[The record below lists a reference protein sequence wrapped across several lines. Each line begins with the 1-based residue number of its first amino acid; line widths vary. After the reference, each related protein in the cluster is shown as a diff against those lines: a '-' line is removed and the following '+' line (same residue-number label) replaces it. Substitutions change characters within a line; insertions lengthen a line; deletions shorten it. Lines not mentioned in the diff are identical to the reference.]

1 MGAWNSRESNAAV
14 KEFQE
19 RSVNV
24 LATAATEK
32 IEKKDVA
39 LFVTC
44 WLGYFFAYFGR
55 MNYSACMAA
64 IIVAEGYSKGMIG
77 LVGTGL
83 FITYGLGQIFSG
95 FLGDYVAPRKMI
107 MVGLIGS
114 SLCNLGMS
122 LAPTLN
128 SMIVVWC
135 INGFMQSLLWSPI
148 VRLFAQYFTS
158 YVRGTM
164 GVYINS
170 TVPVGTLATYGFTA
184 LILEVT
190 GNWKMVFFGSFVVV
204 MITAVGWWLASGAI
218 LPKLT
223 RVDIEDAAP
232 AANGKEQEVQKAPLG
247 ELVLSSGMIFMCLVL
262 MMQGMLKEGITAW
275 MPNLMGE
282 KFEIGTTLAI
292 VSTALIPMFNII
304 GISIAA
310 TARKV
315 IGDEIRCS
323 FLLFLAGTASL
334 VILYITSFIGLIP
347 MFIFFSIATTI
358 MMAVNTCYVGVVPG
372 YFAKKG
378 RSSSVSGI
386 LNAFVN
392 LGIAT
397 SMFATGAFSEAFGWD
412 MTMIFWICCGGVGIF
427 SSFIGYQIWKKY
439 KLKLEA

>member
-1 MGAWNSRESNAAV
+1 MGFVTAV
-14 KEFQE
+14 
-19 RSVNV
+19 
-24 LATAATEK
+24 ATEK
-32 IEKKDVA
+32 IEKKDIA
-39 LFVTC
+39 LFAIC
-44 WLGYFFAYFGR
+44 WLSYFFAYFGR

-64 IIVAEGYSKGMIG
+64 IIAAEGFSKGMVG

-83 FITYGLGQIFSG
+83 FITYGSGQIFSG

-107 MVGLIGS
+107 VTGLVGS
-114 SLCNLGMS
+114 SISNLLMC
-122 LAPTLN
+122 LAPSLN
-128 SMIVVWC
+128 FMIVAWC

-148 VRLFAQYFTS
+148 VRLFAQYFTTQ
-158 YVRGTM
+158 VRGTL

-190 GNWKMVFFGSFVVV
+190 GNWKLVFFGSFIVV
-204 MITAVGWWLASGAI
+204 MITAVGWWIATGAL
-218 LPKLT
+218 LPRLT
-223 RVDIEDAAP
+223 RVDTEIP
-232 AANGKEQEVQKAPLG
+232 AETAGKAVEVQKAPLG
-247 ELVLSSGMIFMCLVL
+247 ELVLSSGMVFMCLVL

-275 MPNLMGE
+275 MPSLMGE
-282 KFEIGTTLAI
+282 KFEVGTTLAI

-310 TARKV
+310 AARKK
-315 IGDEIRCS
+315 IGDEVRCS
-323 FLLFLAGTASL
+323 FFLFVAGTVAL
-334 VILYITSFIGLIP
+334 VILYATSFIGLLP
-347 MFIFFSIATTI
+347 MFVFFSIATTI
-358 MMAVNTCYVGVVPG
+358 MMAVNTVYVGVVPG

-412 MTMIFWICCGGVGIF
+412 MTMIFWCVCGGIGVF
-427 SSFIGYQIWKKY
+427 SSLIGYQMWKRY
-439 KLKLEA
+439 KVDLDA

>member
-1 MGAWNSRESNAAV
+1 MQEGVKVLSNVA
-14 KEFQE
+14 
-19 RSVNV
+19 
-24 LATAATEK
+24 EK
-32 IEKKDVA
+32 IEKKDIA
-39 LFVTC
+39 LFAVC

-64 IIVAEGYSKGMIG
+64 IIVAEGYAKGMVG

-107 MVGLIGS
+107 VVGLIGS
-114 SLCNLGMS
+114 SLSNLFMCLS
-122 LAPTLN
+122 PNLN
-128 SMIVVWC
+128 SMIVAWC
-135 INGFMQSLLWSPI
+135 VNGFMQSLLWSPI

-158 YVRGTM
+158 QVRGTL

-170 TVPVGTLATYGFTA
+170 TVPIGTLATYGFTA
-184 LILEVT
+184 LILEMT
-190 GNWKMVFFGSFVVV
+190 GNWKLVFFGSFVIV
-204 MITAVGWWLASGAI
+204 MITAIGWWIATGML

-223 RVDIEDAAP
+223 RVDLADTVP
-232 AANGKEQEVQKAPLG
+232 AAAEKQTEVQKASLG
-247 ELVLSSGMIFMCLVL
+247 ELVLSSGMVFMCLVL

-282 KFEIGTTLAI
+282 RFEIGTTLAI
-292 VSTALIPMFNII
+292 VSTALIPMFNIV

-310 TARKV
+310 AVRR
-315 IGDEIRCS
+315 ILGDEVRCS
-323 FLLFLAGTASL
+323 FFLFIAGTMAL
-334 VILYITSFIGLIP
+334 VVLYITSFIGLIP
-347 MFIFFSIATTI
+347 MFVFFSIATTI
-358 MMAVNTCYVGVVPG
+358 MMAVNTVYVGVVPG

-412 MTMIFWICCGGVGIF
+412 MTMIFWCVCGGIGIF
-427 SSFIGYQIWKKY
+427 ASLIGYQIWKNY
-439 KLKLEA
+439 KVKLEA

>member
-1 MGAWNSRESNAAV
+1 MQEGVEILSNAA
-14 KEFQE
+14 
-19 RSVNV
+19 
-24 LATAATEK
+24 EK
-32 IEKKDVA
+32 IEKNDIA
-39 LFVTC
+39 LFAVC

-64 IIVAEGYSKGMIG
+64 IIVAEGYSKGMVG

-107 MVGLIGS
+107 VVGLVGS
-114 SLCNLGMS
+114 SLSNLFMC
-122 LAPTLN
+122 LAPNLN
-128 SMIVVWC
+128 VMIVAWC
-135 INGFMQSLLWSPI
+135 VNGFMQSLLWSPI

-158 YVRGTM
+158 QVRGTL

-184 LILEVT
+184 LILEMT
-190 GNWKMVFFGSFVVV
+190 GNWKLVFFGSFVVV
-204 MITAVGWWLASGAI
+204 MITAIGWWISTGVL

-223 RVDIEDAAP
+223 RVDLADAAP
-232 AANGKEQEVQKAPLG
+232 TSTAKSAEVQKAPLG
-247 ELVLSSGMIFMCLVL
+247 ELVLSSGMVLMCLVL

-282 KFEIGTTLAI
+282 RFEIGTTLAI

-310 TARKV
+310 AVRKM
-315 IGDEIRCS
+315 IGDEVRCS
-323 FLLFLAGTASL
+323 FFLFIAGTVAL
-334 VILYITSFIGLIP
+334 VILYMTSFIGLIP
-347 MFIFFSIATTI
+347 MFVFFSIATTI
-358 MMAVNTCYVGVVPG
+358 MMAVNTVYVGVVPG

-378 RSSSVSGI
+378 RSTSVSGI

-412 MTMIFWICCGGVGIF
+412 MTMIFWCVCGGIGIF
-427 SSFIGYQIWKKY
+427 ASLIGYQIWKNY
-439 KLKLEA
+439 KVKLEA

>member
-1 MGAWNSRESNAAV
+1 MAA
-14 KEFQE
+14 
-19 RSVNV
+19 
-24 LATAATEK
+24 AANEK
-32 IEKKDVA
+32 IEKKDIA
-39 LFVTC
+39 LFTIC
-44 WLGYFFAYFGR
+44 WLSYFLAYFGR

-64 IIVAEGYSKGMIG
+64 IIAAEGFSKGMVG

-95 FLGDYVAPRKMI
+95 FLGDYVSPRKMI
-107 MVGLIGS
+107 AVGLVGS
-114 SLCNLGMS
+114 SISNLLMC
-122 LAPTLN
+122 LAPNLN
-128 SMIVVWC
+128 LMIAAWC

-148 VRLFAQYFTS
+148 VRLFAQYFTTQ
-158 YVRGTM
+158 VRGTL

-184 LILEVT
+184 LILEMT
-190 GNWKMVFFGSFVVV
+190 GNWKMVFFGSFIVI
-204 MITAVGWWLASGAI
+204 MITAVGWWISTGML

-223 RVDIEDAAP
+223 RVDLEE
-232 AANGKEQEVQKAPLG
+232 NGARTTGTAVKDHKAPLG
-247 ELVLSSGMIFMCLVL
+247 ELVISSGMIFMCLVL

-275 MPNLMGE
+275 MPSLMGE

-310 TARKV
+310 AARRI
-315 IGDEIRCS
+315 IGDEVRCS
-323 FLLFLAGTASL
+323 FFLFIAGTISL
-334 VILYITSFIGLIP
+334 AVLYATSFVGLIP
-347 MFIFFSIATTI
+347 MFVVFSIATTI
-358 MMAVNTCYVGVVPG
+358 MMAVNTVYVGVVPG

-412 MTMIFWICCGGVGIF
+412 MTMIFWCACGGVGIF
-427 SSFIGYQIWKKY
+427 ASFTGYQIWKKY
-439 KLKLEA
+439 KLRLEA

>member
-1 MGAWNSRESNAAV
+1 MGFVTAV
-14 KEFQE
+14 
-19 RSVNV
+19 
-24 LATAATEK
+24 ATEK
-32 IEKKDVA
+32 IEKKDIA
-39 LFVTC
+39 LFAIC
-44 WLGYFFAYFGR
+44 WLSYFFAYFGR

-64 IIVAEGYSKGMIG
+64 IIAAEGFSKGMVG

-83 FITYGLGQIFSG
+83 FITYGSGQIFSG

-107 MVGLIGS
+107 VTGLVGS
-114 SLCNLGMS
+114 SISNLLMC
-122 LAPTLN
+122 LAPSLN
-128 SMIVVWC
+128 FMIVAWC

-148 VRLFAQYFTS
+148 VRLFAQYFTTQ
-158 YVRGTM
+158 VRGTL

-190 GNWKMVFFGSFVVV
+190 GNWKLVFFGSFIVV
-204 MITAVGWWLASGAI
+204 MITAVGWWIATGAL
-218 LPKLT
+218 LPRLT
-223 RVDIEDAAP
+223 RVDTEVSAETA
-232 AANGKEQEVQKAPLG
+232 GKTVEVQKAPLG
-247 ELVLSSGMIFMCLVL
+247 ELVLSSGMVFMCLVL

-275 MPNLMGE
+275 MPSLMGE
-282 KFEIGTTLAI
+282 KFEVGTTLAI

-310 TARKV
+310 AARKQ
-315 IGDEIRCS
+315 IGDEVRCS
-323 FLLFLAGTASL
+323 FFLFVAGTVAL
-334 VILYITSFIGLIP
+334 VILYATSFIGLLP
-347 MFIFFSIATTI
+347 MFVFFSIATTI
-358 MMAVNTCYVGVVPG
+358 MMAVNTVYVGVVPG

-412 MTMIFWICCGGVGIF
+412 MTMIFWCVCGGIGVF
-427 SSFIGYQIWKKY
+427 SSLIGYQMWKRY
-439 KLKLEA
+439 KVDLDT